1 MTAVLTCL
9 WVLSFLF
16 FFLVLSPL
24 ACEMRLLFACYV
36 TPCKGIGLI
45 DIVLAK
51 VTEYVTSSARMFVKL
66 YQYTVVIMLIF
77 VNYAHFSKKCRT
89 YAFTF
94 YFKFGK
100 TPREQCNKQVNGE
113 HICPIYI

>member
-16 FFLVLSPL
+16 FFFSFVTSSLRKADAFPVVASLSPKNFSEGEKRRP
-24 ACEMRLLFACYV
+24 EMRLLFACYV

-51 VTEYVTSSARMFVKL
+51 VT
-66 YQYTVVIMLIF
+66 
-77 VNYAHFSKKCRT
+77 
-89 YAFTF
+89 
-94 YFKFGK
+94 
-100 TPREQCNKQVNGE
+100 
-113 HICPIYI
+113 